1 MTTLHVA
8 MESGF
13 LTVGAA
19 TQTTRALDGHRLEC
33 VEVHPA
39 RPDHVFVG
47 TFEHGLQRSTDGGQT
62 FQRIGVDAIA
72 PEAVT
77 AVAVAPGDPELVWVG
92 TEPSRVYQS
101 TDGGESWAER
111 AGLTDLP
118 SASEWSFPPRPHTH
132 HVRWIE
138 PHLTDPDRLYV
149 AVEAGALVRTVDGG
163 QTWQDRVPSGRLDTH
178 SIATHPAEPE
188 RAYAAAGD
196 GYAET
201 TDGGT
206 TWTYPQEGLSH
217 RYCWS
222 VAVDRDDPD
231 MVLVSAAHS
240 ARQAHTVDHAD
251 TYVYRKRNGEP
262 WERLDDRGLPVG
274 VGVVRAVLAS
284 GPSRGVF
291 YAVTNRGVFRSID
304 FGSSWM
310 PIGLAWPEAFET
322 QTPRGLCAIAD

>member
-8 MESGF
+8 MTAGL
-13 LTVGAA
+13 LTVDSEG
-19 TQTTRALDGHRLEC
+19 QTGRALDGHRLEC
-33 VEVHPA
+33 VEVHPE
-39 RPDHVFVG
+39 RPDRVFVG
-47 TFEHGLQRSTDGGQT
+47 TFEHGLQRSSDSGET
-62 FQRIGVDAIA
+62 FERVGTDAIA

-77 AVAVAPGDPELVWVG
+77 AVAVAPDDPELVWVG
-92 TEPSRVYQS
+92 TEPSRVYRS

-138 PHLTDPDRLYV
+138 PQPTDPDRLYV
-149 AVEAGALVRTVDGG
+149 AVEAGALVRTADGG
-163 QTWQDRVPSGRLDTH
+163 RTWQDRVPSGRLDTH

-206 TWTYPQEGLSH
+206 TWTYPQEGLAH

-231 MVLVSAAHS
+231 TVLVSAAHS
-240 ARQAHTVDHAD
+240 AREAHTADRAD

-274 VGVVRAVLAS
+274 EGVVRAVLANGS
-284 GPSRGVF
+284 ARGAF
-291 YAVTNRGVFRSID
+291 YAVTNRGLFRSVD

-310 PIGLAWPEAFET
+310 PIGVEWPTTFET